1 MGQAYLGA
9 TELNKLY
16 LGTTQINNVEV
27 TYTIVNTEVVNWV
40 NATNITNQKVW
51 IAVDEFVSGCKTDTI
66 WSKFSAIYPLITDST
81 NTAIIK
87 DQFKYNLVNT
97 NLYTLGYVGSSTV
110 GYDGYTNGG
119 TDSYI
124 NTNLNPSSSNAA
136 VSHMSFYTPD
146 IFADDSQAHMGA
158 YYTFTVGVGT
168 FNYGFGLWTTGS
180 SQACCSGFGGGP
192 STTFFA
198 MGDGVPTNLT
208 STQEQLI
215 TNATGSGLWFNSA
228 LAGPGPQNNAPY
240 YNGDELYTG
249 GSQTVNT
256 NFGDV
261 DTPILLG
268 AIGYRIEPG
277 SFEFPRG
284 FSTKTYSFFTIGA
297 TFTADEALAAYNRI
311 QTLQEQIDSIFGTT
325 RAV

>member
-1 MGQAYLGA
+1 MAQAYLGA
-9 TELNKLY
+9 TELNKQY
-16 LGTTQINNVEV
+16 LGTTQINEV
-27 TYTIVNTEVVNWV
+27 LGPYAIINAETKAWIE
-40 NATNITNQKVW
+40 ATNMTNPRIWV
-51 IAVDEFVSGCKTDTI
+51 AVDEFVSGCKIDTI

-81 NTAIIK
+81 NTATIK
-87 DQFKYNLVNT
+87 NQFSKNLVNT
-97 NLYTLGYVGSSTV
+97 NLYTLAYNGSSTV

-119 TDSYI
+119 IDSYI

-158 YYTFTVGVGT
+158 YYTFIDGVGT

-215 TNATGSGLWFNSA
+215 TNATGSGFWFN
-228 LAGPGPQNNAPY
+228 
-240 YNGDELYTG
+240 
-249 GSQTVNT
+249 
-256 NFGDV
+256 
-261 DTPILLG
+261 
-268 AIGYRIEPG
+268 
-277 SFEFPRG
+277 
-284 FSTKTYSFFTIGA
+284 
-297 TFTADEALAAYNRI
+297 
-311 QTLQEQIDSIFGTT
+311 
-325 RAV
+325 